1 MHGAPGALP
10 EPWAWTHQAGNVGMA
25 YMITCLV
32 DARLQAARDAL
43 RADHL
48 RYVGGRRAEIV
59 FGGVVEA
66 PDGSLQRVVYF
77 LEAGTEA
84 EAWAFVLGD
93 PYTALYETI
102 SVVAFQQ
109 RIPPPGSLASAPQ

>member
-1 MHGAPGALP
+1 
-10 EPWAWTHQAGNVGMA
+10 MA

-32 DARLQAARDAL
+32 DARRESARAAL
-43 RADHL
+43 KADHL
-48 RYVGGRRAEIV
+48 RYVGSRRPEIA

-66 PDGSLQRVVYF
+66 PDGSLQRVVYVV
-77 LEAGTEA
+77 EASTEA

-109 RIPPPGSLASAPQ
+109 RIPPPGDLPPAPQ

>member
-1 MHGAPGALP
+1 MS
-10 EPWAWTHQAGNVGMA
+10 
-25 YMITCLV
+25 YMITCQV
-32 DARLQAARDAL
+32 DARRESARAAL
-43 RADHL
+43 KADHL
-48 RYVGGRRAEIV
+48 RYVGSRRPEIA

-77 LEAGTEA
+77 VEAGTEA

-102 SVVAFQQ
+102 SVTAFQQ
-109 RIPPPGSLASAPQ
+109 RIPPPGDLPPAPQ